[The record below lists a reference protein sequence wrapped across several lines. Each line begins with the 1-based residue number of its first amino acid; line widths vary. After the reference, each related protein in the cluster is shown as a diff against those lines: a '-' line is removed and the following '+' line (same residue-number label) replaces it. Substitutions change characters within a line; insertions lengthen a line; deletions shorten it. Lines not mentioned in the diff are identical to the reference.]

1 MIAFFLMLTA
11 CSSDVV
17 LQGTLIGNPSKGKAS
32 LAQGDNVSYT
42 SASGY
47 ANSGY
52 YIRQNNTMNLQNEV
66 LHSIDLT
73 LDLLNPDMEIEL
85 LKGDWVG
92 LGIDFPDGIQIEG
105 TRDSGGSFSIQ
116 TPPLFVVLGNSE
128 TFTIDDST
136 YLIEI
141 GKPGWIADADFEGF
155 EEEQIVITNADP
167 LSLYFQEQLDSTSG
181 LYVDED
187 SNGELDDEERESGT
201 VASGEDNDSTE
212 SLEAEIDETDF
223 PDLENEEEWEE
234 WDHGE
239 FENPESEV
247 ENSGC
252 GGENASLFLPFIGLV
267 FVRRRKSIIRKA
279 SN

>member
-1 MIAFFLMLTA
+1 MIALFLSLTA

-32 LAQGDNVSYT
+32 LAQGDNVQYT

-52 YIRQNNTMNLQNEV
+52 YIRQNNTMSLPNEV
-66 LHSIDLT
+66 LHSIDTT
-73 LDLLNPDMEIEL
+73 LDLLNPDSEIEL

-105 TRDSGGSFSIQ
+105 TRSSGGSFSIQ
-116 TPPLFVVLGNSE
+116 TPPLFVVLGNND

-141 GKPGWIADADFEGF
+141 GKPGWIADTDFEGF
-155 EEEQIVITNADP
+155 EDEQIVLTSTDP
-167 LSLYFQEQLDSTSG
+167 LSMYFQEQLDSTSG

-187 SNGELDDEERESGT
+187 ADGELDEDERYSGT
-201 VASGEDNDSTE
+201 VASGEEHDTTDT
-212 SLEAEIDETDF
+212 LEAEIDETDF
-223 PDLENEEEWEE
+223 PDLENVEEWEE
-234 WDHGE
+234 WDHAE
-239 FENPESEV
+239 IENPDTGAETT
-247 ENSGC
+247 GC
-252 GGENASLFLPFIGLV
+252 SGENATIFLPLLTLLG
-267 FVRRRKSIIRKA
+267 VRRRKVRK
-279 SN
+279 S